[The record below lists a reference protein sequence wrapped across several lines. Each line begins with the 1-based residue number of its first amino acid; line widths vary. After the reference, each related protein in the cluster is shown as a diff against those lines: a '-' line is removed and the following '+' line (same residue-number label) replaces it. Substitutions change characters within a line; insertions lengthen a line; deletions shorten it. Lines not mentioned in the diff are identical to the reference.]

1 MRQHAANTQTLEA
14 IREGGWDYMVM
25 QEQSKA
31 PTREKEWVK
40 KNVFHPAV
48 QLDSLRRLY
57 APKGKSVCY
66 MTWGRNNDTY
76 EGMQQQLTENY
87 LEMADVLMLIVL
99 LWVRH
104 GDVYVE
110 SVQVCSCI
118 ILMAATLVLQAVI
131 WRLVSFMQF
140 FLVSLLA
147 AIIMQVYRLKRLF
160 IYRG

>member
-1 MRQHAANTQTLEA
+1 M
-14 IREGGWDYMVM
+14 
-25 QEQSKA
+25 
-31 PTREKEWVK
+31 KECSS
-40 KNVFHPAV
+40 N
-48 QLDSLRRLY
+48 LRKTIWKWLM
-57 APKGKSVCY
+57 S
-66 MTWGRNNDTY
+66 
-76 EGMQQQLTENY
+76 
-87 LEMADVLMLIVL
+87 LMLIVL

-118 ILMAATLVLQAVI
+118 ILMAAILVLQAVI

-147 AIIMQVYRLKRLF
+147 AIIMQVYRLKQLF

>member
-1 MRQHAANTQTLEA
+1 
-14 IREGGWDYMVM
+14 MVM

-40 KNVFHPAV
+40 KNVFHPAA

-87 LEMADVLMLIVL
+87 LEMADVLDAYCAPV
-99 LWVRH
+99 
-104 GDVYVE
+104 GEASETCTVE
-110 SVQVCSCI
+110 TCPS
-118 ILMAATLVLQAVI
+118 LQ
-131 WRLVSFMQF
+131 LYEF
-140 FLVSLLA
+140 
-147 AIIMQVYRLKRLF
+147 
-160 IYRG
+160 

>member
-1 MRQHAANTQTLEA
+1 MRQVANPGWYLRQHAANTQTLEA

-40 KNVFHPAV
+40 KNVFHPAA

-76 EGMQQQLTENY
+76 EGMQQQLTEN
-87 LEMADVLMLIVL
+87 
-99 LWVRH
+99 
-104 GDVYVE
+104 
-110 SVQVCSCI
+110 
-118 ILMAATLVLQAVI
+118 
-131 WRLVSFMQF
+131 
-140 FLVSLLA
+140 
-147 AIIMQVYRLKRLF
+147 
-160 IYRG
+160 